1 MALTLKQLIDS
12 YRSDL
17 DSPFQKLR
25 YQVRIKQG
33 RTFDRISEKYG
44 HHQVRGIK
52 APTLLYWY
60 KVSGSGGRTAAA
72 NEMIA
77 RLRALFKFGFTLLE
91 DPECRRLAEILRE
104 SRFSTQG
111 PRFVQLTAEHVQAI
125 RRTAREHFGWYS
137 IALVQAFQFELRLGQ
152 KDVIGEWV
160 PVGEPGSSDV
170 EIHGRKWLRG
180 LRWSDIDK
188 NLILRHTTGSS
199 GRPIEVDLKKAPMV
213 LAEFNALGLDI
224 LALPTSGPIIIN
236 DVTGLPWSTTEFR
249 RKWRLVAKKAGVP
262 DVVKNRDSV
271 PTGTIVGG
279 PDQAPVSQR
288 ITLARIGQS
297 LRRARR

>member
-1 MALTLKQLIDS
+1 MALTLKQLIDF

-25 YQVRIKQG
+25 YQVRIKQS

-44 HHQVRGIK
+44 RHQLRGIK
-52 APTLLYWY
+52 APTLVYWY

-72 NEMIA
+72 YDMIA

-91 DPECRRLAEILRE
+91 DTECKRLAEILRE
-104 SRFSTQG
+104 SRFGTQG
-111 PRFVQLTAEHVQAI
+111 PRLVQLTAENVQAI

-137 IALVQAFQFELRLGQ
+137 IALVQAFQFELRLSQ

-160 PVGEPGSSDV
+160 PIDEPGSSDF
-170 EIHGRKWLRG
+170 EINGRKWLRG

-188 NLILRHTTGSS
+188 NLILRHATGSS

-213 LAEFNALGLDI
+213 LAELKAIGLDI
-224 LALPTSGPIIIN
+224 AALPTSGPIIIN

-279 PDQAPVSQR
+279 PDQTPVSQR
-288 ITLARIGQS
+288 ITLARIDQS
-297 LRRARR
+297 LRRVRR

>member
-1 MALTLKQLIDS
+1 MALALKQLIAS

-44 HHQVRGIK
+44 HHQVRGIT

-91 DPECRRLAEILRE
+91 DPECRRLAEILRQ
-104 SRFSTQG
+104 SRFRTQG
-111 PRFVQLTAEHVQAI
+111 PRFVQLTAEH
-125 RRTAREHFGWYS
+125 
-137 IALVQAFQFELRLGQ
+137 
-152 KDVIGEWV
+152 
-160 PVGEPGSSDV
+160 
-170 EIHGRKWLRG
+170 
-180 LRWSDIDK
+180 
-188 NLILRHTTGSS
+188 
-199 GRPIEVDLKKAPMV
+199 
-213 LAEFNALGLDI
+213 GLDI

-249 RKWRLVAKKAGVP
+249 RKWRLVAKEAGVP

-297 LRRARR
+297 LRRGRR

>member
-1 MALTLKQLIDS
+1 M
-12 YRSDL
+12 

-33 RTFDRISEKYG
+33 RSFDRIIEKYG
-44 HHQVRGIK
+44 RHQLRDIK
-52 APTLLYWY
+52 TPTLIYWY
-60 KVSGSGGRTAAA
+60 KVSGAGGRTAAA

-91 DPECRRLAEILRE
+91 DPECKRLAEILRE
-104 SRFSTQG
+104 SRFGTQG
-111 PRFVQLTAEHVQAI
+111 PRLVQLTAEHVRAI

-137 IALVQAFQFELRLGQ
+137 IALVQAFQFELRLSQ

-160 PVGEPGSSDV
+160 PIGERGSSDF

-213 LAEFNALGLDI
+213 LEEVKAIGLDV

-288 ITLARIGQS
+288 IALARIGQS
-297 LRRARR
+297 LRRGRR